1 MGKAMKLK
9 RITRK
14 NSANK
19 LKTKKRIEKNIEVLK
34 KIKSKIE

>member
-9 RITRK
+9 QINRK
-14 NSANK
+14 NSTNK
-19 LKTKKRIEKNIEVLK
+19 LKTKKKIKKNIEVLR